1 MALRR
6 RMRPLLP
13 ALTAFALLAGCAPRA
28 LHERALEEVRR
39 GYDYLATGDLE
50 RAEVAFQHALEFNDE
65 FPEALN
71 GAGIV
76 EQRHGRLAPARRW
89 FEAAVKADHDF
100 AEGHNNLGVVL
111 LAEGD
116 RSAARERFQDALRID
131 PDFLD
136 ARLNLARALVE
147 EGRREPGRRAEAF
160 AEARR
165 AYLHLLEARP
175 DLFEAHHDL
184 GYLAWSTGDAAG
196 AAESYGRAAA
206 LRPSS
211 AEALHGL
218 CIALVRLSRC
228 AEAARECRR
237 CLEVA
242 PGNPRCEQ
250 SLGAALAC
258 GG

>member
-1 MALRR
+1 
-6 RMRPLLP
+6 MRPRLLVLAAP
-13 ALTAFALLAGCAPRA
+13 LLLAGCAPRA

-39 GYDYLATGDLE
+39 GYDYLGQGDLE

-71 GAGIV
+71 GAGVV
-76 EQRHGRLAPARRW
+76 EQRHGRLASARRW
-89 FEAAVKADHDF
+89 FEASVKAGRDF

-116 RSAARERFQDALRID
+116 RAAARERFQEALRVD

-147 EGRREPGRRAEAF
+147 EGRLDAARRPEAF

-165 AYLHLLEARP
+165 AYLHLLEARD
-175 DLFEAHHDL
+175 DLYDAWHDL
-184 GYLAWSTGDAAG
+184 GFIAWHSGDPAG
-196 AAESYGRAAA
+196 AAESYRRAVAV
-206 LRPSS
+206 RPSS
-211 AEALHGL
+211 PEALHGL
-218 CIALVRLSRC
+218 CISLVRLSRC
-228 AEAARECRR
+228 AEAAGACRR
-237 CLEVA
+237 CLEA
-242 PGNPRCEQ
+242 TPGSPRCQQ
-250 SLGAALAC
+250 SLRAALAC